1 MTTQMDRYKAML
13 QHLTPTSYEADAGQP
28 QQLNTK
34 MKPNQIYA
42 VVTEDDPRYY
52 RTVMIKQNDFTNG
65 FSLNVSNPVMKIVPD
80 GIQVVAQHA
89 VFKQMR
95 EMKCFLLCAFR
106 SCQVLCVSR
115 DVLHVDSGLAP

>member
-28 QQLNTK
+28 QQLNIK

-42 VVTEDDPRYY
+42 VVAEDDPRYY
-52 RTVMIKQNDFTNG
+52 RTVMMKQNNFTNG
-65 FSLNVSNPVMKIVPD
+65 FSLNVSNPVMGIVPD

-95 EMKCFLLCAFR
+95 EMNAFQ
-106 SCQVLCVSR
+106 SLEAFPFKGR
-115 DVLHVDSGLAP
+115 DGR